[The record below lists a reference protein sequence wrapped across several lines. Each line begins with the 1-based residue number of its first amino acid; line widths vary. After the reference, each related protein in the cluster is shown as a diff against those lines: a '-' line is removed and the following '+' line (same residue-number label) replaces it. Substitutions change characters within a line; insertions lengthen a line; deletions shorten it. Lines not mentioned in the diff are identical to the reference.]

1 MAFVYKSSNISKEG
15 HPNIGPGTYN
25 FQDLF
30 QSRPIGFAPFAST
43 VDRFSSQTK
52 ASNKIVKPEYNIPGP
67 GAYTISK
74 DLVSDKILVSNIQND
89 MKIIEVPKESS
100 VFKSKTEKLEKRHE
114 TKDITP
120 GPGYYLQEKPLNDF
134 KTKVL
139 QTPPKE
145 FMSSVFL
152 STNDAKMEQKHTTIV
167 LIDDLKKSN
176 NKYKIIPSIP
186 GQKEAF
192 GYTESDARELQLN
205 NNPLIKFSGIG
216 DNSIGPGQYEAKDAF
231 DLRKNKGYSW
241 WKSNAKRI
249 GVHKSQTQEILG
261 PGCYNPSLD
270 IRNLYKTKP
279 TSAFL
284 SKFSRVED
292 NKVKYHEVLQKKIK
306 EKGMKNQNDDEEQH
320 FNISAFE
327 EQLLKNQM
335 NEVFFTNS
343 QFLINLKINIWN
355 KANFTRTWSIS
366 Q

>member
-1 MAFVYKSSNISKEG
+1 MAFVYKSANISKEG
-15 HPNIGPGTYN
+15 HPNIGPGSYN

-30 QSRPIGFAPFAST
+30 QSRTIGFAPFAST
-43 VDRFSSQTK
+43 VDRFSSQSKT
-52 ASNKIVKPEYNIPGP
+52 SNKIIKPEYNIPGP

-100 VFKSKTEKLEKRHE
+100 VFKSKTEKLEKRLE

-120 GPGYYLQEKPLNDF
+120 GPGSYLQEKPLNDF
-134 KTKVL
+134 KTKCIH
-139 QTPPKE
+139 TPSKE
-145 FMSSVFL
+145 FIASVFL
-152 STNDAKMEQKHTTIV
+152 STNEAKMDKKHNTIS
-167 LIDDLKKSN
+167 LIDDLKKSEM
-176 NKYKIIPSIP
+176 KYKIIPSIP

-192 GYTESDARELQLN
+192 GYTESDSRELQLN
-205 NNPLIKFSGIG
+205 NNPLIKFSGLG

-241 WKSNAKRI
+241 WKSNTKRI
-249 GVHKSQTQEILG
+249 AAHKSQTQEILG

-270 IRNLYKTKP
+270 IRDLYKTKP

-306 EKGMKNQNDDEEQH
+306 EKGMKKQSGDEEH
-320 FNISAFE
+320 HYIISAFE

-335 NEVFFTNS
+335 NEVFY
-343 QFLINLKINIWN
+343 K
-355 KANFTRTWSIS
+355 
-366 Q
+366 